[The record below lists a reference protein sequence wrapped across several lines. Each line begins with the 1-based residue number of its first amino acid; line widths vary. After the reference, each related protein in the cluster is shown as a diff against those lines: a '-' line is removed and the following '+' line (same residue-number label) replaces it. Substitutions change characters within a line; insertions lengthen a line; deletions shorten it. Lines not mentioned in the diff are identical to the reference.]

1 MEEWEEWDNKKGR
14 KEEERKKMNEE
25 MKGNDRMKESGGWGN
40 ERNKI
45 REGNCSW
52 RERKWSLF
60 CSSNDFFKKLWWYG
74 DDKEWF

>member
-40 ERNKI
+40 ERIKI
-45 REGNCSW
+45 REG
-52 RERKWSLF
+52 K
-60 CSSNDFFKKLWWYG
+60 D
-74 DDKEWF
+74 DDKMGERITIFSSKDSFC

>member
-45 REGNCSW
+45 REW
-52 RERKWSLF
+52 K
-60 CSSNDFFKKLWWYG
+60 D
-74 DDKEWF
+74 DDKMGERITIFSSKDSFC

>member
-25 MKGNDRMKESGGWGN
+25 MKRNDRMKESGGWGN

-45 REGNCSW
+45 REG
-52 RERKWSLF
+52 K
-60 CSSNDFFKKLWWYG
+60 D
-74 DDKEWF
+74 DDKMGERITIFSSKDSFC